1 MSYYKGVLV
10 TIEGGDGSGKSTHVE
25 LLKSY
30 LDSKGISFFATREPG
45 GTDFSEAV
53 RALTKDPI
61 PNPQSPIPNPQSP
74 LNK

>member
-53 RALTKDPI
+53 RALTKDTRFSDYFYLRLLEPT
-61 PNPQSPIPNPQSP
+61 
-74 LNK
+74 L